1 MQYLGRFLYG
11 VWRGLDALR
20 RVLHLLLLLALLIV
34 AIGALEAMRPPRL
47 PQRAALVLRPS
58 GQIVEQLSGA
68 PLERTLSE
76 ARGQGAP
83 QTLLWDLT
91 TAIRAAASDRRIGA
105 LVIDTDDMSA
115 SGQVKLEE
123 LAAAI
128 RDFRRSGK
136 KVIAFGHNY
145 SQSQYLLAAQ
155 ADEVYL
161 DPFGVVLLDGYARY
175 RMYFKNAL
183 NKYGVDVHLFRVG
196 KYKSAEEPFI
206 RTSMSAADRQ
216 ESEAYLSALWSGYC
230 QAVATARH
238 LTAAAVAGYA
248 NNYVDA
254 VIAAGGDTA
263 QVAKNAGLVT
273 NLATEQQVDE
283 RLIRL
288 VGADPSGKS
297 YRQVGVEDY
306 LRATHAAQR
315 LRGRGGAAVGV
326 VIASGDI
333 LDGRQPPG
341 SIGGE
346 STADLLRQARL
357 DDAIKAVVLRID
369 SPGGSVMASEQI
381 YRAVLAL
388 EQDGKPV
395 VVSMSDVA
403 ASGGYYIA
411 AGANEIIASP
421 NTITGSIGVFAA
433 FPTFDRTLAKF
444 GVNVDGVGTTP
455 LSGETSLVR
464 PLAPAAGKLIQS
476 VVDHTYQQ
484 FLSRVAKGRSKPVD
498 AINAIGQGHVW
509 AGADALRIGLVD
521 KLGGYQEAI
530 HDAAMRAGLQ
540 GAYGVRRI
548 QPPLTWTEQLLLQL
562 SSHVTAML
570 SRSGFFHALAAVGG
584 LGRAGAAAPAGPAQ
598 LAQQLQR
605 LTPVGRLLAR
615 WTRLSS
621 RNSVY
626 AYCFCTVQ

>member
-1 MQYLGRFLYG
+1 MHYLGRFFYG
-11 VWRGLDALR
+11 VWRGLDVLR
-20 RVLHLLLLLALLIV
+20 RVLHLLLLLALLLL
-34 AIGALEAMRPPRL
+34 ALGALEATQPPRL
-47 PQRAALVLRPS
+47 PQRAALVVRPS
-58 GQIVEQLSGA
+58 GEIVEQLSGA
-68 PLERTLSE
+68 PLERTVSE

-91 TAIRAAASDRRIGA
+91 AAIRAAGGDRRIGA
-105 LVIDTDDMSA
+105 LVIDTDDMSGT
-115 SGQVKLEE
+115 GQVKLEE
-123 LAAAI
+123 LAGAI

-136 KVIAFGHNY
+136 QVIAFGHNY
-145 SQSQYLLAAQ
+145 SQGQYLLAAQ

-183 NKYGVDVHLFRVG
+183 KKYDVDMHLFRVG

-206 RTSMSAADRQ
+206 RTDMSAADRE
-216 ESEAYLSALWSGYC
+216 ESEAYLSALWHGYC
-230 QAVATARH
+230 QAVAEARH
-238 LTAAAVAGYA
+238 LSPEAVSAYA
-248 NNYVDA
+248 DDYVDS

-263 QVAKNAGLVT
+263 QVAKNAGLIT
-273 NLATEQQVDE
+273 DLATEQQVDE

-288 VGADPSGKS
+288 VGADPSGKG
-297 YRQVGVEDY
+297 YRQVGVDDY
-306 LRATHAAQR
+306 LRASRAEQR
-315 LRGRGGAAVGV
+315 ARGRGAGVGV

-346 STADLLRQARL
+346 STADLLRTARL
-357 DDAIKAVVLRID
+357 DDDIKAVVLRID
-369 SPGGSVMASEQI
+369 SPGGSVLASEQI
-381 YRAVLAL
+381 YRAVREL

-411 AGANEIIASP
+411 AGADEIIASP

-444 GVNVDGVGTTP
+444 GINVDGIGTTP
-455 LSGETSLVR
+455 LSGETALDL
-464 PLAPAAGKLIQS
+464 PLSPAAGKLLQS

-484 FLSRVAKGRSKPVD
+484 FLDRVAKGRSKPVD
-498 AINAIGQGHVW
+498 AIDAIAQGHVW
-509 AGADALRIGLVD
+509 AGTDALRIGLVD
-521 KLGGYQEAI
+521 KLGDYQQAVR
-530 HDAAMRAGLQ
+530 DAAERAGLK
-540 GAYGVRRI
+540 APYGVRRI
-548 QPPLTWTEQLLLQL
+548 EPPLTWTEQLLLQL
-562 SSHVTAML
+562 SSDTRMML
-570 SRSGFFHALAAVGG
+570 SRVGLLQAGEGMSMVESMAGAGG
-584 LGRAGAAAPAGPAQ
+584 LQRAGAAQ
-598 LAQQLQR
+598 LLQQL
-605 LTPVGRLLAR
+605 TPLGRLLSR
-615 WTRLSS
+615 WAHLSS